1 MSYSDAKEMTPARM
15 WSIIIVVLV
24 HVIIGYALIM
34 GGYNVVKKVAT
45 DLNTFDVKDEPPPPV
60 EPPPPPPPDKNIPP
74 PPVVSPPPIV
84 NTNQA
89 PPPVVT
95 QSTPPPVF
103 VPTPEPPRPVPPPPP
118 PLPPQKLTPK
128 GNFQSL
134 MSSDDYP
141 PSAQRE
147 EKEGTVGFLLTVGAD
162 GRVTNCSVTSSSG
175 TAALDDTTCK
185 LLSRRARFNP
195 GKDSSGAATGGV
207 YPGRFRWVLP
217 QG

>member
-24 HVIIGYALIM
+24 HVIIGYALVK
-34 GGYNVVKKVAT
+34 GGYNVVKKVAA

-118 PLPPQKLTPK
+118 PKPQVATKAVLR
-128 GNFQSL
+128 GGSI
-134 MSSDDYP
+134 SDEDYP
-141 PSAQRE
+141 PAAVRNEESGTSAATFTI
-147 EKEGTVGFLLTVGAD
+147 GTD
-162 GRVTNCSVTSSSG
+162 GRVVSCNASG
-175 TAALDDTTCK
+175 ASASLDAETCKLILRRFRFKAALD
-185 LLSRRARFNP
+185 A
-195 GKDSSGAATGGV
+195 SGQPIAETRTQRV
-207 YPGRFRWVLP
+207 TWRLP
-217 QG
+217 K